1 MNIVNLLMESRKRR
15 AGKSHYEEELIEKT
29 SKDTS
34 KSSKERGEKA
44 YAPKMGTVIN
54 SPAESVLDDSVY
66 IWTLYDRRW
75 LTIL

>member
-1 MNIVNLLMESRKRR
+1 MESRKRR

-44 YAPKMGTVIN
+44 YVPKMGTVIN